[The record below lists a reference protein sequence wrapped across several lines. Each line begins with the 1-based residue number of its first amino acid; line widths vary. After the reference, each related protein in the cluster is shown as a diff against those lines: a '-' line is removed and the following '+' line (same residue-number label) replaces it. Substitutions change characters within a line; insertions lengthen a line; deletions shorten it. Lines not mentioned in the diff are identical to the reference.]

1 MKNLLTKWFKP
12 KPVNH
17 MNYEVKIL
25 KLKVALNLMVTEF
38 GHQAIETNEL
48 HAVRTAEK
56 VLKDTF

>member
-1 MKNLLTKWFKP
+1 
-12 KPVNH
+12 